1 MWSGYLGQCLLD
13 KLVKNP
19 VLLPDVMS
27 HHRLPVGVVLPIA
40 ACHGTDVPGKEQF
53 RNMATFSR
61 NNVLCLRFLCW
72 QIGSY
77 SVLEV
82 HPCQMVLQ
90 VAVRVL
96 CGCLEFANGANLDRI
111 LSRVPRDAQHRPV
124 QGLTKGSQ
132 ARRFPVDVRRPVPVL
147 VPGFWLPN
155 LAGWS

>member
-19 VLLPDVMS
+19 VLLSDVMS

-40 ACHGTDVPGKEQF
+40 ACHGTDVPGKEHF
-53 RNMATFSR
+53 RNMVTFSSKT
-61 NNVLCLRFLCW
+61 VLCLRFLCW

-96 CGCLEFANGANLDRI
+96 CSRLKLANRTDLHRI
-111 LSRVPRDAQHRPV
+111 LSRVPRNAQHRPV

-147 VPGFWLPN
+147 VPRFRLPN
-155 LAGWS
+155 LPGWS